1 MNLVE
6 AQALCLAGV
15 AFKITWLTE
24 VTESLK
30 GQTLVFFFFLFSTP
44 GGNNVSDGS
53 GKQEPSF
60 LLGRVHHLSMDGHG

>member
-6 AQALCLAGV
+6 AQVLCLAGV

-24 VTESLK
+24 VTVSLK
-30 GQTLVFFFFLFSTP
+30 GQTLGFFLFSTP

-53 GKQEPSF
+53 GNQDPSF
-60 LLGRVHHLSMDGHG
+60 LLGRVHHLSMDGQG